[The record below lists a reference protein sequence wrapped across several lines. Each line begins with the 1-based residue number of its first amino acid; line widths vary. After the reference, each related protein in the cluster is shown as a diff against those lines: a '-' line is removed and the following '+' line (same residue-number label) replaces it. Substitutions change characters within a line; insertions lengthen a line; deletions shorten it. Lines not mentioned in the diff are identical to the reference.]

1 MHYREVRPDA
11 RLRPAIRC
19 YWFLHGVMP
28 EPAPERIFPD
38 GCCELIFHCGDRF
51 SEQRDGESIEQTR
64 TLLIGPSTR
73 ALIIRPGRTVDVIGI
88 RFHPGGAT
96 LLGAAP
102 PRELRNCALD
112 TRAAG
117 VRLPDL
123 LLERLWELRRD
134 RERADL
140 LDQFLMQ
147 QLAVTA
153 LDHQVLV
160 LQSWIVRSGGAVRT
174 RTLAEATGLSM
185 RQMQRRFQAAT
196 GVTPKLLSRL
206 VRLQRALVAASLPN
220 TTLAAVAA
228 RAGYADQAHFTREF
242 REFAGVSPSVHFRGM
257 HELSDHFVSDPDGHG
272 SVT

>member
-51 SEQRDGESIEQTR
+51 SEQRDGERIEQTR

-73 ALIIRPGRTVDVIGI
+73 ALIIQPGRTVDVIGV

-96 LLGAAP
+96 LLGGAP
-102 PRELRNCALD
+102 ARELRNCALD
-112 TRAAG
+112 ARDAG
-117 VRLPDL
+117 VRLPGSL
-123 LLERLWELRRD
+123 LVRLAEVRRD
-134 RERADL
+134 GERAAL
-140 LDQFLMQ
+140 LDQFMLRR
-147 QLAVTA
+147 LAGSA
-153 LDHQVLV
+153 LDHHVLV

-174 RTLAEATGLSM
+174 RTLAEATGLSV
-185 RQMQRRFQAAT
+185 RQMQRRFQAAA
-196 GVTPKLLSRL
+196 GITPKLLSRL
-206 VRLQRALVAASLPN
+206 VRLQRALVAASLPDA
-220 TTLAAVAA
+220 TLAAVAA

-242 REFAGVSPSVHFRGM
+242 REFAGVPPSVHFRGM
-257 HELSDHFVSDPDGHG
+257 HELSDHFVSDPDGEE
-272 SVT
+272 SVP